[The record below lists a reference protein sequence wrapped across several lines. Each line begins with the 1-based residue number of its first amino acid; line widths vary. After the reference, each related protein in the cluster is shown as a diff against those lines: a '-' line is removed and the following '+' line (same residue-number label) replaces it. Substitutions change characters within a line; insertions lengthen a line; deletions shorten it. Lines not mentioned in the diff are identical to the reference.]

1 MSKRM
6 AAVAEKVD
14 KSKLYTLAQAIDLL
28 QSVPSVKFDET
39 VELHVRLGIDPKQS
53 AQIVRG
59 SVVLPHGTGKSVR
72 ICVLT
77 RGEKAKEAEAAGAN
91 VVGADDIVEKIAKG
105 WMEFDVLIATP
116 DMMKDIAKLGKV
128 LGPRGLMPNPKTG
141 TVTNDIAQ
149 AVADT
154 KKGRVEFRN
163 DDYGIVHAIVGKKSF
178 SKQHLLENAI
188 TLLDAVVKLKP
199 AQAKGEYLR
208 SVTLSSTM
216 GPGIPVDPTEF
227 LRKK

>member
-14 KSKLYTLAQAIDLL
+14 ASRSYTLAEAIDLL
-28 QSVPSVKFDET
+28 QSIPSVKFDET

-53 AQIVRG
+53 AQIVRS

-77 RGEKAKEAEAAGAN
+77 RGEKAKEAEAAGAD
-91 VVGADDIVEKIAKG
+91 VVGADDVVEKITKG

-141 TVTNDIAQ
+141 TVTNEIAQ
-149 AVADT
+149 AVTDT

-163 DDYGIVHAIVGKKSF
+163 DDYGIVHTIIGKKSF
-178 SKQHLLENAI
+178 SKQQLLENA
-188 TLLDAVVKLKP
+188 TALMDVVVKMKP

-216 GPGIPVDPTEF
+216 GPGITVDPAEF

>member
-14 KSKLYTLAQAIDLL
+14 ASRSYTLAEAIDLL
-28 QSVPSVKFDET
+28 QSIPSVKFDET

-53 AQIVRG
+53 SQIVRS
-59 SVVLPHGTGKSVR
+59 SVVLPHGTGKAVR

-77 RGEKAKEAEAAGAN
+77 RGEKAKEAEAAGAD
-91 VVGADDIVEKIAKG
+91 VVGADDVVEKITKG

-141 TVTNDIAQ
+141 TVTNEIAQ

-163 DDYGIVHAIVGKKSF
+163 DEYGIVHTIIGKKSF
-178 SKQHLLENAI
+178 SKQQLLENA
-188 TLLDAVVKLKP
+188 TALMDVVVKMKP

-216 GPGIPVDPTEF
+216 GPGITVDPAEF